1 MNMAFH
7 VYAAFRLDGAAL
19 SGDTTLTHIGD
30 VDLSAGHIELL
41 ELNFGGERDLGK
53 DGRPKRAGRHRLLP
67 LRIVKRMDQTTPLLY
82 RALSGGETLEGEIK
96 LFDADP
102 ETGELRH
109 RFGVT
114 VGKGRIIAMTT
125 TSPEV
130 LDPEDANRPAYD
142 FLEIWPGSLVYADHV
157 HGTSFADVR
166 AGSRAD
172 KAGDRGSEK
181 AAKRGKSRGG

>member
-1 MNMAFH
+1 MAFH
-7 VYAAFRLDGAAL
+7 VYAAFKLGDTAL

-67 LRIVKRMDQTTPLLY
+67 LRLVKRMDQTTPLLY
-82 RALSGGETLEGEIK
+82 RALSRGETLAGEIK
-96 LFDADP
+96 LFDPDP
-102 ETGELRH
+102 ATGELRH

-114 VGKGRIIAMTT
+114 VGEGRIIAMTT
-125 TSPEV
+125 TSPEA

-142 FLEIWPGSLVYADHV
+142 FLEIWPASLVYADHV
-157 HGTSFADVR
+157 HGTVFEDVR

-172 KAGDRGSEK
+172 EAGDRGRK
-181 AAKRGKSRGG
+181 KGAKRVRSRGG